1 MASSEVLGKLHQ
13 IAVEDIETNTKEEGY
28 IASAENQDFGEFFGR
43 DAVLTSK
50 FKLFLFEQKPYKV
63 ELLLPVRS
71 TLRTMALHQGTVV
84 NNWRD
89 EEPGK
94 TLHELRYRLIP
105 NNQKRLEELKQTGW
119 PVEVEEES
127 GNLSMRYYGSVDS
140 TPLFVDV
147 ASQYFTLTGDSEF
160 FKWIDPHMR
169 KALEWIE
176 NYGDMCGDGYVRF
189 RAKNRFALLNQGWM
203 DSGDSLEIA
212 PNKRP
217 REPIALV
224 EVQGYTYSALVNA
237 AEAYRSVGEFDYAK
251 HLYQRAGLLKKR
263 FNEEFWMENEGFF
276 AYALDGDNNQVQ
288 EIRSNVGHVL
298 MSGIIDEEKI
308 PKVVNRIMQSDMFT
322 LYGIRTLSFYSP
334 NFSDQEPSA
343 YHNGGGVWGH
353 DNGIIY
359 MGLSKTGYLTEAE
372 KVGEAIVRANWLL
385 YTNYGLRDSELHMV
399 TKKGRLRPY
408 KTAQHPQT
416 WAGATNE
423 VVTELSLTSR

>member
-1 MASSEVLGKLHQ
+1 MPSAEALERLHQ
-13 IAVEDIETNTKEEGY
+13 IAVEDLEANTTGEGY
-28 IASAENQDFGEFFGR
+28 IGSAENQDFGEFFGR
-43 DAVLTSK
+43 DHLITSK
-50 FKLFLFEQKPYKV
+50 SKLFLFEQKLYRR
-63 ELLLPVRS
+63 ELLMPIRS
-71 TLRTMALHQGTVV
+71 GLKTLALYQGQVIDD
-84 NNWRD
+84 WRD

-94 TLHELRYRLIP
+94 TLHELRHRLIP

-119 PVEVEEES
+119 PVEIEKES

-147 ASQYFTLTGDSEF
+147 ASQYFSLTGDSEF
-160 FKWIDPHMR
+160 FQWIDPHIR
-169 KALEWIE
+169 RGLEWIE
-176 NYGDMCGDGYVRF
+176 NYGDMYGDGYVRF

-203 DSGDSLEIA
+203 DSGDSLEVA
-212 PNKRP
+212 SNKRP

-224 EVQGYTYSALVNA
+224 EVQGYTYSALINA
-237 AEAYRSVGEFDYAK
+237 AEAYRTVGEFDYAK

-276 AYALDGDNNQVQ
+276 AYALDGDNSQVR
-288 EIRSNVGHVL
+288 EIRSNVGHLL

-308 PKVVNRIMQSDMFT
+308 PKVVNRIMQPDMFT
-322 LYGIRTLSFYSP
+322 PYGIRTLSLYSQ
-334 NFSDQEPSA
+334 NFSDREPSA

-353 DNGIIY
+353 DNGIIFI
-359 MGLSKTGYLTEAE
+359 GLRKLGYLHEAE
-372 KVGEAIVRANWLL
+372 KIGEAIVRANWLL

-399 TKKGRLRPY
+399 TRKGRLRPY